1 MVFQRWQIG
10 LDIQN
15 GQFCAVAI
23 QRRRHGWQLRH
34 WQQQALPQDTLRNGV
49 LQSSPALLTVLQQ
62 WRRQLPG
69 RYSLRVGLPPQ
80 LVLQRALPLP
90 DTTLREPAL
99 NRYVQA
105 SAQRLFPVEPASLA
119 LDYRASSLSHLC
131 ITAARREVIAQ
142 WLTPLQQA
150 GLQPDVFELSSLAL
164 AQVAQRL
171 RLNPQQLL
179 IHPLSDHWLW
189 YLAGSEVVSGSG
201 TGPLSLTHLQETFP
215 QAEAMLCTAPA
226 DGFTAIKPFSL
237 LRYLQL
243 PQPENEGV
251 FALALGLALRPED
264 T

>member
-34 WQQQALPQDTLRNGV
+34 WQQQALPQDALRNGI
-49 LQSSPALLTVLQQ
+49 LQSSPALLEALQQ

-69 RYSLRVGLPPQ
+69 RYSLRVGLPSQ
-80 LVLQRALPLP
+80 LVLQRSLPLP
-90 DTTLREPAL
+90 ETTLREPAL

-119 LDYRASSLSHLC
+119 LDYRVSSLSQLC

-150 GLQPDVFELSSLAL
+150 GLKPDVFELSSLAL
-164 AQVAQRL
+164 AQVALHL
-171 RLNPQQLL
+171 RLSHQQLL

-189 YLAGSEVVSGSG
+189 YLAGSEIVSGSS
-201 TGPLSLTHLQETFP
+201 TGPLTPAHLQQTFP
-215 QAEAMLCTAPA
+215 EAETLLCTSPI
-226 DGFTAIKPFSL
+226 DGFTALHPFSL

-243 PQPENEGV
+243 PQPENDGV

-264 T
+264 A